1 MQAQLIESWSAAAE
15 GLGALASMLLL
26 RFLSGFVYLAASARA
41 PRWARVGAVGYC
53 AAVVALGAVH
63 VSILAWQVAGLGF
76 YALAASALYRFAR
89 GRTPRG
95 GLEGFFA
102 CCTFFLLYVVAPA
115 NIIPGGAALPFLS
128 LGWEMMLKSFSYVME
143 SQRGSTT
150 LRDTLFFHL
159 VDPTL
164 VFEERRALA
173 VGAADRRW
181 SRARIGQGLAALVVG
196 QLVSLPLMLVL
207 DAVAARGLWMPL
219 LLVFAGVTRLLLEY
233 ASHSGTASVQLAV
246 LRLAGISLPER
257 YVYPL
262 AAKSPVEF
270 WQRWNTYVGAW
281 ARRYLHFPIA
291 LRAARL
297 PLPWQR
303 SIGAAASAVAV
314 FGAVGVLHDAYA
326 SVRIGEIRLHATVFF
341 VANGALVVAWLGTTR
356 LSVAPRIARWLR
368 STTTRH
374 VRAWSSQLAFGAL
387 FVLLVGSLR

>member
-1 MQAQLIESWSAAAE
+1 MQAQVIESWNAVAG
-15 GLGALASMLLL
+15 GLGALGSMLLL
-26 RFLSGFVYLAASARA
+26 RFLTGFVYLAASARA
-41 PRWARVGAVGYC
+41 PRWARLGAIGYC
-53 AAVVALGAVH
+53 SAIVALGAANIAVL
-63 VSILAWQVAGLGF
+63 SWQIAGLGF
-76 YALAASALYRFAR
+76 YALAALGLYVLAR
-89 GRTPRG
+89 GRAPLG

-115 NIIPGGAALPFLS
+115 TIIPNGPALPFLS
-128 LGWEMMLKSFSYVME
+128 LGWEMTLKSFSYVME

-150 LRDTLFFHL
+150 LKDTVFFHL

-164 VFEERRALA
+164 VFEERSALA
-173 VGAADRRW
+173 VSASDRRW
-181 SRARIGQGLAALVVG
+181 SLVRIGQGLTALIVG
-196 QLVSLPLMLVL
+196 QLVSLPLMLAL
-207 DAVAARGLWMPL
+207 NATSARGLWMPL
-219 LLVFAGVTRLLLEY
+219 LLVFAGITRLLLEY
-233 ASHSGTASVQLAV
+233 ANHSGTASVQLAV
-246 LRLAGISLPER
+246 LRLAGISVPER

-297 PLPWQR
+297 SLPWQR

-314 FGAVGVLHDAYA
+314 FAAIGVLHDAYA

-341 VANGALVVAWLGTTR
+341 TANGALVVAWLATKR
-356 LSVAPRIARWLR
+356 LSVAPRISLR
-368 STTTRH
+368 GTTSRH
-374 VRAWSSQLAFGAL
+374 VRASSQLAFGAL